1 MQPQIRRVGMG
12 LLIAF
17 LLVFAQLNYVQIF
30 AAQSI
35 AGNDANIRSLL
46 AEYAI
51 RRGEIETVDFEQ
63 LATSRATGG
72 KLNYRRTYP
81 GGELYGHITGWYS
94 LVFGTDR
101 IERSY
106 NEQLLG
112 KSGVISMQD
121 IEDSFLGSGQRG
133 DEVRLTVHSR
143 LQQVAAASLGDQLGS
158 VVALDPQTGAVRA
171 LYSNPSF
178 DPGPLASHDP
188 PSIREYWTSLQ
199 PSSPTS
205 PLVNKATSRSF
216 PPGSTFKVVTA
227 AAALESGQYTPQSSF
242 PDPVAIDLPQTD
254 QTLTNFTNTACTG
267 TGSIDLFTALE
278 DSCDTTFGL
287 IGLEIHDQVLATAE
301 GFGFNQAIPF
311 DVAGEASA
319 FPRVPDDEEPFRA
332 YAGIGQGDVAA
343 TPLQMALVA
352 AGIANGG
359 DVPRPRLVQEI
370 RDPSGS
376 VVEKPSPETLGQAV
390 SAETAAEITR
400 MMTAVVESGT
410 GTAAQI
416 PDVSVAGKTGTA
428 QSVEG
433 AAPHAWFIC
442 FAPSSNPRI
451 AVAVLVENGGSLG
464 SEATGGAVAA
474 PIAKAIIEE
483 DRRIRGW

>member
-1 MQPQIRRVGMG
+1 MG

-51 RRGEIETVDFEQ
+51 KRGEIETVDFEQ
-63 LATSRATGG
+63 LATSKATGG
-72 KLNYRRTYP
+72 KLKYRRTYP

-121 IEDSFLGSGQRG
+121 IEDTFLGSGQRG

-188 PSIREYWTSLQ
+188 PSIREYWNSLQ

-227 AAALESGQYTPQSSF
+227 AAALESGRYTPQSSF

-301 GFGFNQAIPF
+301 GFGFNQSIPF
-311 DVAGEASA
+311 DVAGEPSA
-319 FPRVPDDEEPFRA
+319 FPRVPDDQEPFRA

-359 DVPRPRLVQEI
+359 EVPRPRLVQEI

-376 VVEKPSPETLGQAV
+376 VVEKPSPETLGQAI

-428 QSVEG
+428 QSLEG

-442 FAPSSNPRI
+442 FAPSNNPRI

>member
-1 MQPQIRRVGMG
+1 MG

-51 RRGEIETVDFEQ
+51 KRGEIETVDFEQ
-63 LATSRATGG
+63 LATSKATGG
-72 KLNYRRTYP
+72 KLKYRRTYP

-121 IEDSFLGSGQRG
+121 IEDTFLGSGQRG

-188 PSIREYWTSLQ
+188 PSIREYWNSLQ

-227 AAALESGQYTPQSSF
+227 AAALESGRYTPQSSF

-254 QTLTNFTNTACTG
+254 QTLTNFTNAACTG

-301 GFGFNQAIPF
+301 GFGFNQSIPF
-311 DVAGEASA
+311 DVAGEPSA
-319 FPRVPDDEEPFRA
+319 FPRVPDDQEPFRA

-359 DVPRPRLVQEI
+359 EVPRPRLVQEI

-376 VVEKPSPETLGQAV
+376 VVEKPSPETLGQAI

-428 QSVEG
+428 QSLEG

-442 FAPSSNPRI
+442 FAPSNNPRI

>member
-1 MQPQIRRVGMG
+1 MG

-51 RRGEIETVDFEQ
+51 KRGEIETVDFEQ
-63 LATSRATGG
+63 LATSKATGG
-72 KLNYRRTYP
+72 KLKYRRTYP

-94 LVFGTDR
+94 LVFGADR

-143 LQQVAAASLGDQLGS
+143 LQQVAAAALGDQLGS

-188 PSIREYWTSLQ
+188 PSIRNYWDSLQ

-227 AAALESGQYTPQSSF
+227 AAALESGRYTPQSNF

-267 TGSIDLFTALE
+267 TGSINLFTALE

-287 IGLEIHDQVLATAE
+287 IGLKIHDQVLATAE
-301 GFGFNQAIPF
+301 GFGFNQVIPF
-311 DVAGEASA
+311 DVATEVSS
-319 FPRVPDDEEPFRA
+319 FPRVPDDQEPFRA
-332 YAGIGQGDVAA
+332 YAGIGQGDVNA

-428 QSVEG
+428 QSLEG

-451 AVAVLVENGGSLG
+451 AIAVLVENGGSLG

-474 PIAKAIIEE
+474 PIARAIIEE

>member
-1 MQPQIRRVGMG
+1 MG
-12 LLIAF
+12 LLIGF

-51 RRGEIETVDFEQ
+51 KRGEIETVDFEQ
-63 LATSRATGG
+63 LATSKATGG
-72 KLNYRRTYP
+72 KLKYRRTYP

-121 IEDSFLGSGQRG
+121 IEDTFLGSGQRG

-188 PSIREYWTSLQ
+188 PSIREYWNSLE
-199 PSSPTS
+199 PGSPTS

-227 AAALESGQYTPQSSF
+227 AAALESGRYTPQSSF

-254 QTLTNFTNTACTG
+254 QTLTNFTNAACTG

-301 GFGFNQAIPF
+301 GFGFNQSIPF
-311 DVAGEASA
+311 DVAGEPSA
-319 FPRVPDDEEPFRA
+319 FPRVPDDREPFRA

-359 DVPRPRLVQEI
+359 EVPRPRLVQEI

-376 VVEKPSPETLGQAV
+376 VVEKPSPETLGQAI

-428 QSVEG
+428 QSLEG

-442 FAPSSNPRI
+442 FAPSNNPRI

>member
-1 MQPQIRRVGMG
+1 MG

-51 RRGEIETVDFEQ
+51 KRGEIQTVDFEQ

-72 KLNYRRTYP
+72 KLKYRRTYP

-94 LVFGTDR
+94 LVYGTDR
-101 IERSY
+101 IERTY

-143 LQQVAAASLGDQLGS
+143 LQQIAASSLGDQLGS

-188 PSIREYWTSLQ
+188 RSIREYWNSLE

-205 PLVNKATSRSF
+205 PLINKATSRSF

-227 AAALESGQYTPQSSF
+227 AAALESGRYTPQSRF

-254 QTLTNFTNTACTG
+254 QTLTNFTNAACTG

-287 IGLEIHDQVLATAE
+287 IGLDIHDQVLATAE
-301 GFGFNQAIPF
+301 GFGFNRSTPF
-311 DVAGEASA
+311 DLAGEASA
-319 FPRVPDDEEPFRA
+319 FPRVPDEREPFRA

-352 AGIANGG
+352 AAIANGG

-376 VVEKPSPETLGQAV
+376 VVEKPSPETLGEAV
-390 SAETAAEITR
+390 SADTAAEITR

-416 PDVSVAGKTGTA
+416 PGVSVAGKTGTA
-428 QSVEG
+428 QSQEG

-483 DRRIRGW
+483 DQRIRGW

>member
-1 MQPQIRRVGMG
+1 MG
-12 LLIAF
+12 LMIAF

-51 RRGEIETVDFEQ
+51 KRGEIETVDFEQ

-72 KLNYRRTYP
+72 KLKYRRTYP

-94 LVFGTDR
+94 LVYGTDR

-143 LQQVAAASLGDQLGS
+143 LQQVAASSLGGQLGS

-188 PSIREYWTSLQ
+188 PSIREYWNSLE

-227 AAALESGQYTPQSSF
+227 AAALESGRYTPQSRF

-254 QTLTNFTNTACTG
+254 QTLTNFTNAACTG

-287 IGLEIHDQVLATAE
+287 IGLDIHDQVLATAE
-301 GFGFNQAIPF
+301 GFGFNQSIPF
-311 DVAGEASA
+311 DLAGEASA
-319 FPRVPDDEEPFRA
+319 FPRVPDDREPFRA

-352 AGIANGG
+352 AAIANGG

-376 VVEKPSPETLGQAV
+376 VVEKPSPETLGEAI

-416 PDVSVAGKTGTA
+416 PGVSVAGKTGTA
-428 QSVEG
+428 QSQEG

-483 DRRIRGW
+483 DQRIRGW

>member
-51 RRGEIETVDFEQ
+51 KRGEIETVDFEQ
-63 LATSRATGG
+63 LATSKATGG
-72 KLNYRRTYP
+72 KLKYRRTYP

-94 LVFGTDR
+94 LVFGADR

-143 LQQVAAASLGDQLGS
+143 LQQVAAAALGDQLGS

-188 PSIREYWTSLQ
+188 PSIRNYWDSLQ

-227 AAALESGQYTPQSSF
+227 AAALESGRYTPQSNF

-267 TGSIDLFTALE
+267 TGSINLFTALE

-287 IGLEIHDQVLATAE
+287 IGLKIHDQVLATAE
-301 GFGFNQAIPF
+301 GFGFNQVIPF
-311 DVAGEASA
+311 DVATEVSS
-319 FPRVPDDEEPFRA
+319 FPRVPDDQEPFRA
-332 YAGIGQGDVAA
+332 YAGIGQGDVNA

-428 QSVEG
+428 QSLEG

-451 AVAVLVENGGSLG
+451 AIAVLVENGGSLG

-474 PIAKAIIEE
+474 PIARAIIEE

>member
-1 MQPQIRRVGMG
+1 MG

-51 RRGEIETVDFEQ
+51 KRGEIETVDFEQ
-63 LATSRATGG
+63 LATSKATGG
-72 KLNYRRTYP
+72 KLKYRRTYP

-121 IEDSFLGSGQRG
+121 IEDTFLGSGQRG

-188 PSIREYWTSLQ
+188 PSIREYWNSLQ

-227 AAALESGQYTPQSSF
+227 AAALESGRYTPQSSF

-254 QTLTNFTNTACTG
+254 QTLTNFTNAACTG

-301 GFGFNQAIPF
+301 GFGFNQSIPF
-311 DVAGEASA
+311 DVAGEPSA
-319 FPRVPDDEEPFRA
+319 FPRVPDDQEPFRA

-359 DVPRPRLVQEI
+359 EVPRPRLVQEI

-376 VVEKPSPETLGQAV
+376 VVEKPSPETLGQAI

-428 QSVEG
+428 QSLEG

>member
-1 MQPQIRRVGMG
+1 MHQQIRRVGLG
-12 LLIAF
+12 LLVAF
-17 LLVFAQLNYVQIF
+17 LAVFAQLNYVQIF
-30 AAQSI
+30 AAESI
-35 AGNDANIRSLL
+35 ASNSANIRSLL
-46 AEYAI
+46 REYSI
-51 RRGEIETVDFEQ
+51 KRGDIITADGVTI
-63 LATSRATGG
+63 ATSRSTDDN
-72 KLNYRRTYP
+72 LEYLRVYP
-81 GGELYGHITGWYS
+81 GGELYGHTTGFYS
-94 LVFGTDR
+94 IVFGTR
-101 IERSY
+101 ALESAY
-106 NEQLLG
+106 NAQLLG
-112 KSGVISMQD
+112 EGGVISMQD
-121 IEDSFLGSGQRG
+121 IEDTFLGSGQRG

-188 PSIREYWTSLQ
+188 PSIREYWNSLQ

-227 AAALESGQYTPQSSF
+227 AAALESGRYTPQSSF

-254 QTLTNFTNTACTG
+254 QTLTNFTNAACTG

-301 GFGFNQAIPF
+301 GFGFNQSIPF
-311 DVAGEASA
+311 DVAGEPSA
-319 FPRVPDDEEPFRA
+319 FPRVPDDQEPFRA

-359 DVPRPRLVQEI
+359 EVPRPRLVQEI

-376 VVEKPSPETLGQAV
+376 VVEKPSPETLGQAI

-428 QSVEG
+428 QSLEG

>member
-1 MQPQIRRVGMG
+1 MHGQIRRVGLG

-35 AGNDANIRSLL
+35 AGNDANVRSLL

-51 RRGEIETVDFEQ
+51 KRGEIETVDFEQ
-63 LATSRATGG
+63 LATSKATGG
-72 KLNYRRTYP
+72 KLKYQRTYP
-81 GGELYGHITGWYS
+81 GGSLYGHITGWYS
-94 LVFGTDR
+94 LVYGTDR

-121 IEDSFLGSGQRG
+121 IEDSFLGSGERG

-143 LQQVAAASLGDQLGS
+143 LQQVAASSLGDQLGS

-188 PSIREYWTSLQ
+188 DSIRRYWNSLD
-199 PSSPTS
+199 PRSPAS

-227 AAALESGQYTPQSSF
+227 AAALESGRYSPQSTF
-242 PDPVAIDLPQTD
+242 PDPEFIELPQTD
-254 QTLTNFTNTACTG
+254 LTLTNFTNTSCTG

-278 DSCDTTFGL
+278 DSCDTTFAL
-287 IGLEIHDQVLATAE
+287 IGLAIPDQVAATAQN
-301 GFGFNQAIPF
+301 FGFNRSIPF
-311 DVAGEASA
+311 DVATEASG
-319 FPRVPDDEEPFRA
+319 FPEIPDDREPFRA

-359 DVPRPRLVQEI
+359 EVPRPRLVEEI

-376 VVEKPSPETLGQAV
+376 VVEKPSPETIARAM
-390 SAETAAEITR
+390 SPETAAELTR
-400 MMTAVVESGT
+400 MMIAVVESGT

-428 QSVEG
+428 QSREG

-442 FAPSSNPRI
+442 FAPASNPKI

-474 PIAKAIIEE
+474 PIARAIIEE
-483 DRRIRGW
+483 DQRIRGW

>member
-1 MQPQIRRVGMG
+1 MQAQIRRVGIG
-12 LLIAF
+12 LLIGF

-51 RRGEIETVDFEQ
+51 KRGEIETVDFEQ
-63 LATSRATGG
+63 LATSKATGG
-72 KLNYRRTYP
+72 KLKYQRIYP
-81 GGELYGHITGWYS
+81 GGSLYGHITGWYS

-101 IERSY
+101 IERTY

-112 KSGVISMQD
+112 ESGVISMQD
-121 IEDSFLGSGQRG
+121 IEDTFLGSGERG
-133 DEVRLTVHSR
+133 DDVRLTVHSR
-143 LQQVAAASLGDQLGS
+143 LQQIAASSLGDQLGS

-188 PSIREYWTSLQ
+188 PTIREYWRSLN
-199 PSSPTS
+199 PRSPTS

-227 AAALESGQYTPQSSF
+227 AAALESGRYSPGSTF
-242 PDPVAIDLPQTD
+242 PDPEAIPLPQTD
-254 QTLTNFTNTACTG
+254 ETLTNFTNTSCTG

-278 DSCDTTFGL
+278 VSCDTTFGL
-287 IGLEIHDQVLATAE
+287 IGLQVPDQLHDTAQAL
-301 GFGFNQAIPF
+301 GFNGDIPF
-311 DVAGEASA
+311 DVATEASS
-319 FPRVPDDEEPFRA
+319 FPRVPDDQQPFRA
-332 YAGIGQGDVAA
+332 FAGIGQGDVAA

-352 AGIANGG
+352 ATIANGG
-359 DVPRPRLVQEI
+359 EVPRPRLLEEI

-376 VVEKPSPETLGQAV
+376 VVERPSPETLGQAM
-390 SAETAAEITR
+390 SPETAAELSR

-416 PDVSVAGKTGTA
+416 PDIPVAGKTGTA
-428 QSVEG
+428 QSREG
-433 AAPHAWFIC
+433 ASPHAWFIC
-442 FAPSSNPRI
+442 FAPAGNPRI

-483 DRRIRGW
+483 DQRIRGW

>member
-1 MQPQIRRVGMG
+1 MG

-51 RRGEIETVDFEQ
+51 KRGEIETVDFEQ

-72 KLNYRRTYP
+72 KLKYRRTYP

-94 LVFGTDR
+94 LVYGTDR

-143 LQQVAAASLGDQLGS
+143 LQQVAASSLGGQLGS

-188 PSIREYWTSLQ
+188 PSIREYWNSLE

-227 AAALESGQYTPQSSF
+227 AAALESGRYTPQSRF

-254 QTLTNFTNTACTG
+254 QTLTNFTNAACTG
-267 TGSIDLFTALE
+267 TGSIVLFTALE

-287 IGLEIHDQVLATAE
+287 IGLDIHDQVLATAE
-301 GFGFNQAIPF
+301 GFGFNQSIPF
-311 DVAGEASA
+311 DLAGEASA
-319 FPRVPDDEEPFRA
+319 FPRVPDDREPFRA

-352 AGIANGG
+352 AAIANGG

-376 VVEKPSPETLGQAV
+376 VVEKPSPETLGEAV

-416 PDVSVAGKTGTA
+416 PGVSVAGKTGTA
-428 QSVEG
+428 QSQEG

-474 PIAKAIIEE
+474 PIATAIIEE
-483 DRRIRGW
+483 DQRIRGW